1 MTDDQQ
7 LRYWLSDYAFIS
19 IQLQM
24 CFQKK
29 KTSPWEEVHK
39 QKKYTKSIISFFFP
53 ALYSVTDLTAM
64 QIQKASKT
72 TTIFAT
78 TQTQMLYG

>member
-1 MTDDQQ
+1 MNVYPIPSGINVFPKQ
-7 LRYWLSDYAFIS
+7 S
-19 IQLQM
+19 
-24 CFQKK
+24 
-29 KTSPWEEVHK
+29 SPWEEVHK